1 MKRMTLIFMMVF
13 AMAMGMHAG
22 NDKPIRIEQLPK
34 VAKEFLDTHFP
45 NEKIVVIKQDKGF
58 FDTDYEVLFSNGN
71 EVKFDKRGEWEEVD
85 CAHSEVPIV
94 ILPNEIKHYL
104 SVNYPDRK
112 VVQIEKKN
120 KWNESYEIELDNTIE
135 ISFNKEFA
143 VVDIDF

>member
-1 MKRMTLIFMMVF
+1 MMVF

>member
-1 MKRMTLIFMMVF
+1 MTLIFMMVF